1 MLSISYVQNFA
12 AVHAEIIYLL
22 IILGVFTEGEIMVI
36 IAGIFAHL
44 GSISLPGAFLA
55 VLVGGATKS
64 VFGYSLGYYLQKKH
78 SDKNFLIRAED
89 KVSFFF
95 PRFTEKSF
103 ISIFFSRF
111 LILGMYWFTLIYSGY
126 KKVKLR
132 TFIKAEISSLLSWT
146 AIMLS
151 VGFFFSYTALSINR
165 DIRNFIIVILVF
177 FIMFLIIEKIITFFI
192 ELFEIGK

>member
-1 MLSISYVQNFA
+1 MPTISYVQHFA
-12 AVHAEIIYLL
+12 ASHAEIIYLL
-22 IILGVFTEGEIMVI
+22 IVLGVFLEGEIMVI

-55 VLVGGATKS
+55 TLAGGVIKS
-64 VFGYSLGYYLQKKH
+64 IFGYSLGYYLQEKH
-78 SDKNFLIRAED
+78 SDKSFLIRAED

-95 PRFTEKSF
+95 PRFTEKPF

-126 KKVKLR
+126 KKINLR
-132 TFIKAEISSLLSWT
+132 TFIKAEVSSLISW
-146 AIMLS
+146 AIIMLS
-151 VGFFFSYTALSINR
+151 TGFFFSYTALSISR
-165 DIRNFIIVILVF
+165 DIRNFAIIILVF
-177 FIMFLIIEKIITFFI
+177 FIMFLILEKIITFFI